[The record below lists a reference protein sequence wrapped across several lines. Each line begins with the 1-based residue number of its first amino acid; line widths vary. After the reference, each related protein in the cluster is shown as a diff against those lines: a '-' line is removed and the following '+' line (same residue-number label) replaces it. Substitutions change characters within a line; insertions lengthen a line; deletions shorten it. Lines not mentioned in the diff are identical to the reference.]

1 MWIVWSDRGQ
11 LMIDLLL
18 ELVVLLELGQVEDL
32 ELLFEL
38 CLDLA
43 LELET
48 VPVLASWQYLKL

>member
-1 MWIVWSDRGQ
+1 M
-11 LMIDLLL
+11 MDLLL
-18 ELVVLLELGQVEDL
+18 ELVVLLELVQVEDL

-43 LELET
+43 LELEP